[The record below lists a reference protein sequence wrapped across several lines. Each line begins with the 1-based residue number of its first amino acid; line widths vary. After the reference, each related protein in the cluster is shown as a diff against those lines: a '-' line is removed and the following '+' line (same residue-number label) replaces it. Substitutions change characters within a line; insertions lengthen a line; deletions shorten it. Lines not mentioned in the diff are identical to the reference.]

1 MEEEINN
8 ENDYEKNCKKEY
20 LKLKREIKISKLLL
34 NQKKQ
39 ELNEEFEKNEKL
51 KIKYIELFD
60 KIKEI
65 SEKSKIY
72 ELQNK
77 DMEYDINLKEYEKQ
91 KLFKEITEGKL
102 VPLNNEVENKDDFNY
117 DNYDIFQRDI

>member
-8 ENDYEKNCKKEY
+8 ENDEEKNYKKEY

-39 ELNEEFEKNEKL
+39 ELNEELEKKEKL

-77 DMEYDINLKEYEKQ
+77 NMEYDINLKEYEKQ

>member
-1 MEEEINN
+1 MEEKINDQ
-8 ENDYEKNCKKEY
+8 NDYEKNCKKEY
-20 LKLKREIKISKLLL
+20 FKLKREIKISKLLL

-39 ELNEEFEKNEKL
+39 ELNEEIEKNENL
-51 KIKYIELFD
+51 KKKFNELFD
-60 KIKEI
+60 KVKEI

-77 DMEYDINLKEYEKQ
+77 NMEYDNSLKEYEKK

-102 VPLNNEVENKDDFNY
+102 VPLNNYAENNDDFNY

>member
-20 LKLKREIKISKLLL
+20 LTLKREIKLSKLLL